1 MRELNWVISE
11 ALSSFDMPEKSLHVR
26 LFRSVS
32 HTTLVHAFIESLIKH
47 SLGTSLLVPWTG
59 RGLERLNVVAAKR
72 TVRLRSASRLRVT
85 YQPRGLGH
93 TTPPLCASTS
103 FSIKHGV
110 TRPRRGI
117 VCINEAFHAKHLGY
131 ARHVICAW
139 LFLLF

>member
-32 HTTLVHAFIESLIKH
+32 HTTPVHAIESLIKH
-47 SLGTSLLVPWTG
+47 LLGTSLLVLWTG

-103 FSIKHGV
+103 FSRKHGV